1 MDELNLEAL
10 ARDVET
16 VIRRHGL
23 TPDGFV
29 VSISMSGRAFDD
41 VANGHPDHVHPEL
54 MRKGRTYDSIQ
65 WHVQILRRR
74 ALEDFPPGAILA
86 PPPDA

>member
-1 MDELNLEAL
+1 MDELNLETL
-10 ARDVET
+10 AKDVET
-16 VIRRHGL
+16 VIRRRGL

-29 VSISMSGRAFDD
+29 VSISMSGRAFDA
-41 VANGHPDHVHPEL
+41 VANGHPDHTHPE
-54 MRKGRTYDSIQ
+54 MMARGGTYDNIQ

-74 ALEDFPPGAILA
+74 GLEDFPPGTFLE